1 VIDGWSYQ
9 EIAYDNFALW
19 QYFVK
24 LASQEGD
31 SSRGVSDGDS
41 VTTPIT
47 DLVNTYLVACPAL
60 YTAVDGLDERITP
73 PGMNPQWDRSMKA
86 LIKTTG

>member
-1 VIDGWSYQ
+1 VSDGWSYQ
-9 EIAYDNFALW
+9 EIAYNNFALW

-31 SSRGVSDGDS
+31 SSRDS

-60 YTAVDGLDERITP
+60 YTAVDGLGERITA